1 LQGENTVSVEQNKA
15 AIRRLNEE
23 IYDKGNLAIINAHF
37 APNYV
42 MHVGTTDIK
51 GPEGFRQSQLALK
64 KAFPDY
70 YQKIDRMVGEGDLVV
85 TFLTA
90 SGTFKNEY
98 GKMKPTGKQ
107 FRANN
112 IILSRYENGKA
123 AEAWVY
129 QDAYAIFQ
137 QLGVIA
143 PLQS

>member
-1 LQGENTVSVEQNKA
+1 MSVEQNKA

-23 IYDKGNLAIINAHF
+23 IYDRGNLEYVSGHF
-37 APNYV
+37 TPDYV
-42 MHVGTTDIK
+42 MHVGATDVK
-51 GPEGFRQSQLALK
+51 GPEGFKQSQLMIK

-70 YQKIDRMVGEGDLVV
+70 YQKIDRMVGEGDYVV

-98 GKMKPTGKQ
+98 GQMKPTGKQ
-107 FRANN
+107 FEASN

-143 PLQS
+143 PVQS